1 MMLMSG
7 MSNSQLPPLPGH
19 RIVVVGTSG
28 SGKTML
34 AAQLAALLGCPHVEL
49 DALHWQPNW
58 TETPMAEF
66 NAKIAAA
73 LTGDCWVVDGNYG
86 KGREMVWSR
95 ADTLVW
101 LDYPLWLVLWR
112 LLRRTVWRVMT
123 RKELWNGN
131 RENWRGVFSRD
142 SIFLW
147 AIQTHP
153 RRRREYTDLPY
164 RPEYAHLTKVR
175 LHSPR
180 QTNRWLRSIARIK
193 EG

>member
-1 MMLMSG
+1 MLMSG
-7 MSNSQLPPLPGH
+7 MSDSPLLPPPGH

-28 SGKTML
+28 SGKTTL
-34 AAQLAALLGCPHVEL
+34 AAQLAALRGCQHIEL
-49 DALHWQPNW
+49 DAIHWQRNW

-66 NAKIAAA
+66 SAKIALA

-86 KGREMVWSR
+86 KGRETVWSR
-95 ADTLVW
+95 ADTLIW

-131 RENWRGVFSRD
+131 RENLRAVFSRD

-147 AIQTHP
+147 AIRTHP
-153 RRRREYTDLPY
+153 RRRREYADLPY
-164 RPEYAHLTKVR
+164 RPEYTHLSKIR
-175 LHSPR
+175 LRSPR
-180 QTNRWLRSIARIK
+180 QTNRWLRAIPETIR
-193 EG
+193 G